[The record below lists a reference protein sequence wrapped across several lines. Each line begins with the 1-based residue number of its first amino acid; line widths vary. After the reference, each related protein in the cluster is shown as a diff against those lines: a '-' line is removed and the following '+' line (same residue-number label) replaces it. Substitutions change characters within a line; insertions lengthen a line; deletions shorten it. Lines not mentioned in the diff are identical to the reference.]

1 MKYKDVNQEFLDE
14 WGYEAQSRMAIEE
27 MSELIQALCKYERH
41 KDNPQ
46 KRAKTED
53 NIKEEIADVLNM
65 VEQLQQY
72 FGEQEID
79 KIRQQKIERTT
90 QRLQEYK
97 TKKEGK

>member
-27 MSELIQALCKYERH
+27 MSELTQALCKYERH

>member
-41 KDNPQ
+41 KKNPQ
-46 KRAKTED
+46 KQAKTKE

-65 VEQLQQY
+65 VEQLQQF

-79 KIRQQKIERTT
+79 KIRQQKINRTK
-90 QRLQEYK
+90 QRLQDYK
-97 TKKEGK
+97 AEKEGK